1 MIVPCFNEEAVF
13 PSSAE
18 QLIGVVDTLV
28 KKGKISA
35 DSGILFVNDGS
46 RDRTWEL
53 IQAAYHASPYVY
65 GLNLAG
71 NVGHQNALL
80 AGLNTVK
87 DICDLSISI
96 DADLQDD
103 IGAIEEMVDKY
114 YAGADIVYGIRSD
127 RKTDSFF
134 KRFTAQSFYRFMSA
148 MGVKLVYNHA
158 DFRLMSARAMKAL
171 SGYRECNL
179 FLRGIV
185 PLLGYKTDCVYYAR
199 KPRMAGESKYP
210 LKKML
215 SFAWDG
221 ITSLSIKPITV
232 VVILGAVIIFCTVI
246 AFLYT
251 LIAFFEGRTVP
262 GWSSLMISI
271 WFLGGVQLFSIG
283 IIGQYVGKTYME
295 SKERPRYH
303 IEKFL
308 DHEKDAGMGKE
319 TKGGN

>member
-1 MIVPCFNEEAVF
+1 MKRLMIVVPCYNEEEVF

-18 QLIGVVDTLV
+18 QLIAVIKDLI
-28 KKGKISA
+28 KKEKISG

-53 IQAAYHASPYVY
+53 ISEAYKSSKYVY

-87 DICDLSISI
+87 DICDISVSI

-103 IGAIEEMVDKY
+103 IGVIEEMVDKY
-114 YAGADIVYGIRSD
+114 YAGADIVYGVRSE
-127 RKTDSFF
+127 RGTDSFF
-134 KRFTAQSFYRFMSA
+134 KRTTAQTFYKFMAA
-148 MGVKLVYNHA
+148 MGVRSVYNHA

-171 SGYRECNL
+171 SCYNERNL

-185 PLLGYKTDCVYYAR
+185 PEIGYKTDCVYYAR

-221 ITSLSIKPITV
+221 ITSFSIKPITIV
-232 VVILGAVIIFCTVI
+232 AVFGAIIIFCSVI
-246 AFLYT
+246 AFIYT
-251 LIAFFEGRTVP
+251 LISYFLGHTVP

-271 WFLGGVQLFSIG
+271 WFLGGVQLFSLG
-283 IIGQYVGKTYME
+283 IVGQYVGKTYIE
-295 SKERPRYH
+295 SKERPRYN
-303 IEKFL
+303 IEEFL
-308 DHEKDAGMGKE
+308 DHGKD
-319 TKGGN
+319 

>member
-1 MIVPCFNEEAVF
+1 MKRLMIIVPCFNEEAVF

-18 QLIGVVDTLV
+18 QLIAVVDNLV
-28 KKGKISA
+28 KKEKISA

-53 IQAAYHASPYVY
+53 IQAAYKDSKYVY

-80 AGLNTVK
+80 AGLNTLK
-87 DICDLSISI
+87 DICDMSISI

-103 IGAIEEMVDKY
+103 IGVIEEMVDKY
-114 YAGADIVYGIRSD
+114 YAGADIVYGVRND
-127 RKTDSFF
+127 RKSDSFF
-134 KRFTAQSFYRFMSA
+134 KRFTAQSFYKFMAA
-148 MGVKLVYNHA
+148 MGVQSVYNHA
-158 DFRLMSARAMKAL
+158 DFRLMSARAMQTL
-171 SGYRECNL
+171 SGYKERNL

-199 KPRMAGESKYP
+199 KERTAGESKYP

-215 SFAWDG
+215 SFAWNG
-221 ITSLSIKPITV
+221 ITSFSIRPITV
-232 VVILGAVIIFCTVI
+232 VAVFGAIIIACTAV
-246 AFLYT
+246 AFIYT
-251 LIAFFEGRTVP
+251 LISYFLGRTVP

-283 IIGQYVGKTYME
+283 IVGQYVGKTYIE
-295 SKERPRYH
+295 SKERPRYN
-303 IEKFL
+303 IEDFL
-308 DHEKDAGMGKE
+308 DHGKE
-319 TKGGN
+319 EKNI

>member
-1 MIVPCFNEEAVF
+1 MKRLMIVVPCYNEEEVF

-18 QLIGVVDTLV
+18 QLIAVIKDLI
-28 KKGKISA
+28 KKEKVSG

-53 IQAAYHASPYVY
+53 ISEAYKSSKYVY

-87 DICDLSISI
+87 DICDISVSI

-103 IGAIEEMVDKY
+103 IGVIEEMVDKY
-114 YAGADIVYGIRSD
+114 YAGADIVYGVRSE
-127 RKTDSFF
+127 RGTDSFF
-134 KRFTAQSFYRFMSA
+134 KRTTAQTFYKFMAA
-148 MGVKLVYNHA
+148 MGVRSVYNHA

-171 SGYRECNL
+171 SRYKERNL

-185 PLLGYKTDCVYYAR
+185 PEIGYKTDCVYYAR

-221 ITSLSIKPITV
+221 ITSFSIKPITIV
-232 VVILGAVIIFCTVI
+232 AVFGAIIIFCSVI
-246 AFLYT
+246 AFIYT
-251 LIAFFEGRTVP
+251 LISYFLGHTVP

-271 WFLGGVQLFSIG
+271 WFLGGVQLFSLG
-283 IIGQYVGKTYME
+283 IVGQYVGKTYIE
-295 SKERPRYH
+295 SKERPRYN
-303 IEKFL
+303 IEEFL
-308 DHEKDAGMGKE
+308 DHGKD
-319 TKGGN
+319 

>member
-1 MIVPCFNEEAVF
+1 MKRLMIIVPCFNEEAVF

-18 QLIGVVDTLV
+18 QLIAVIDTLI

-53 IQAAYHASPYVY
+53 IQAAYQSSKYVY

-87 DICDLSISI
+87 DICDMSISI

-103 IGAIEEMVDKY
+103 IGVIEEMVDKY
-114 YAGADIVYGIRSD
+114 YAGADIVYGVRSD

-134 KRFTAQSFYRFMSA
+134 KRFTAQSFYKFMSV
-148 MGVKLVYNHA
+148 MGVKSVYNHA
-158 DFRLMSARAMKAL
+158 DFRLMSARAMQAL
-171 SGYRECNL
+171 SGYKERNL

-185 PLLGYKTDCVYYAR
+185 PLIGYKTDCVYYAR
-199 KPRMAGESKYP
+199 KERTAGESKYP

-221 ITSLSIKPITV
+221 ITSFSIRPITV
-232 VVILGAVIIFCTVI
+232 VAIFGAIIIACTAV
-246 AFLYT
+246 AFVYT
-251 LIAFFEGRTVP
+251 LIAYFLGKTVP

-283 IIGQYVGKTYME
+283 IVGQYVGKTYIE
-295 SKERPRYH
+295 SKERPRYN
-303 IEKFL
+303 IEEFL
-308 DHEKDAGMGKE
+308 DHGKE
-319 TKGGN
+319 